1 MAFPDTLLSNQWGAD
16 TDPPSFIAPSSMN
29 TRIDQW
35 LNALAT
41 RLMSNGGGWI
51 YGEADGTTANT
62 VTLATV
68 STDFLVPAAA
78 VTVTTTVQRRFRVLT
93 AAGFTMAS
101 GTAGAYALYASYVA
115 GASATLTGA
124 VKLGQT
130 AANTC
135 LTTIVGG
142 GGRVTETA
150 EHTVL
155 LAAGTWTFFPIGQRT
170 ASGSA
175 TDTASLGHCI
185 VYDSGNV

>member
-16 TDPPSFIAPSSMN
+16 TDPPSFIAPSTMN
-29 TRIDQW
+29 GRIDAW

-41 RLMSNGGGWI
+41 RLMSNGGGWL
-51 YGEADGTTANT
+51 YGETEGTTANT
-62 VTLATV
+62 VTLATLGA
-68 STDFLVPAAA
+68 DALVPNSA
-78 VTVTTTVQRRFRVLT
+78 VTVTTTVQRRFRVMT
-93 AAGFTMAS
+93 AAAFTMAS
-101 GTAGAYALYASYVA
+101 GTAGAYVLYASYVA

-130 AANTC
+130 GANQC
-135 LTTIVGG
+135 LTTITAG

-155 LAAGTWTFFPIGQRT
+155 LAAGTWTFFPIAQRS

-175 TDTASLGHCI
+175 TDTAAAGHCI
-185 VYDSGNV
+185 VYDAGNV